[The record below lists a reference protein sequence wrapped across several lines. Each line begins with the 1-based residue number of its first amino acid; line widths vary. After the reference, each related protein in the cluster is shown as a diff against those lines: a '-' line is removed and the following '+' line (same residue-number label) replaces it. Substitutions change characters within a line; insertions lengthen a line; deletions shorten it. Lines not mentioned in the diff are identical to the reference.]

1 MSEPISPNPTPEHTT
16 ATPPAEAVTAT
27 LEPVKSADSTEVVA
41 TTITV
46 KAAPSSEETETVP
59 TEKTPETA
67 PVEAAATPVP
77 ASTTPAIT
85 EEPSEEALKV
95 EAPAAA
101 TTAPVVFSGPTAPV
115 ISAGP
120 SWPAFDKLHPLAQF
134 QARLPELLKTAGHDH
149 IWGITLS
156 ADEPIPFHTT
166 LVLQKF
172 LRANC
177 NNIGAAYTQLLETLK
192 WRKAYNPMAAC
203 GEEFSETKF
212 GGLGFIMKAQTKDG
226 EKIVTYNIYGA
237 CKEPKRTFG
246 DLDR

>member
-1 MSEPISPNPTPEHTT
+1 MSEPISPNLAPSPEHTT
-16 ATPPAEAVTAT
+16 ATPPVEAVTAMPET
-27 LEPVKSADSTEVVA
+27 VKSADSTEVVA

-46 KAAPSSEETETVP
+46 EAAPSSDETQPATAETVP

-67 PVEAAATPVP
+67 PVEAAATPAP
-77 ASTTPAIT
+77 TATTPAIT
-85 EEPSEEALKV
+85 EKPSEEAMKF
-95 EAPAAA
+95 EALAAA
-101 TTAPVVFSGPTAPV
+101 TTVPV
-115 ISAGP
+115 ISSGL
-120 SWPAFDKLHPLAQF
+120 SWPALDKLHPLAQF
-134 QARLPELLKTAGHDH
+134 QARLPELLETAGHNH

-177 NNIGAAYTQLLETLK
+177 NNIEAAYTQLLDTLK

-203 GEEFSETKF
+203 GEEFSETRF
-212 GGLGFIMKAQTKDG
+212 GGLGYIMKTQTKDG
-226 EKIVTYNIYGA
+226 EKIITYNIYGA